1 MRSAK
6 RGTEIL
12 LYRCRMGKLKFFREV
27 SVILDWL
34 DGKLDWSIFAVV
46 IPIGAAAM
54 LLMGLLTF
62 VWEFDLA
69 VSPAWQVGIFH
80 LALVLLLSI
89 TFVVASRRPFSFSGG
104 FRWFTMTV
112 SLLIPA
118 AVGEIRLG
126 ELVGEPPLRGV
137 QGRPDLQWGSGLR
150 LRIHAGLDEY
160 HLPVYRS
167 CVRKEV
173 NQIPARWGSPLSRL
187 GRRYPCNRHTEPI
200 VRSKNIWILF
210 R

>member
-12 LYRCRMGKLKFFREV
+12 LYCCRMGKLKFFREV

-69 VSPAWQVGIFH
+69 YI
-80 LALVLLLSI
+80 
-89 TFVVASRRPFSFSGG
+89 SRFGRSGY
-104 FRWFTMTV
+104 FPSW
-112 SLLIPA
+112 L
-118 AVGEIRLG
+118 
-126 ELVGEPPLRGV
+126 
-137 QGRPDLQWGSGLR
+137 W
-150 LRIHAGLDEY
+150 
-160 HLPVYRS
+160 
-167 CVRKEV
+167 
-173 NQIPARWGSPLSRL
+173 
-187 GRRYPCNRHTEPI
+187 PCCCP
-200 VRSKNIWILF
+200 
-210 R
+210 